1 MGDSRMTAS
10 AADEIRRF
18 WPPILACFCVAVFA
32 WGFGFYG
39 QSVYLAEL
47 RRLRGWP
54 AGAITGATTCMY
66 LGGAVLMPFVQG
78 AMNRIGPRAML
89 GGGVALLG
97 VGACGISQ
105 SQSVWHLYPA
115 ALLMAA
121 GWAATT
127 GTAIATTLALWFDR
141 RRGLAISLAL
151 NGASASGFIV
161 APALVHLCQTLGLT
175 AAVPILVL
183 AGWVLLV
190 PILLACVRS
199 PPSRAAAILATE
211 GDYADERPG
220 FARKADALRDRRFWS
235 VSAPFALALA
245 AQVGFI
251 IHMVAFLLPGLGA
264 ARTGLAVSLAS
275 VAAMLGRIGI
285 GFVLD
290 RLPLRAFSA
299 ASFASQACGL
309 GLMLVWPLDPLAL
322 FAGTLLF
329 GASVGNVITLPA
341 ILVQREF
348 AARSFGILV
357 GLSGAVGQFTLA
369 LGPGL
374 FGVLYDLTGG
384 YRAVLGVCIG
394 LQAIAAGLV
403 LRRGR

>member
-1 MGDSRMTAS
+1 MAEPS
-10 AADEIRRF
+10 ANEISRF
-18 WPPILACFCVAVFA
+18 WPVILACFSVAVFT

-66 LGGAVLMPFVQG
+66 LGGAVLMPFVHG
-78 AMNRIGPRAML
+78 AMNRAGPRAIL

-97 VGACGISQ
+97 AGACGISQ
-105 SQSVWHLYPA
+105 AQAVWQLYPA
-115 ALLMAA
+115 ALVMAA

-127 GTAIATTLALWFDR
+127 GTAIATTIAFWFDR

-161 APALVHLCQTLGLT
+161 APVLVHLCQVVGLSV
-175 AAVPILVL
+175 AVPVGVVAGWLLLAPVL
-183 AGWVLLV
+183 A
-190 PILLACVRS
+190 ACIRR
-199 PPSRAAAILATE
+199 PPPAAGPAVA
-211 GDYADERPG
+211 GVDGGPDERAG
-220 FARKADALRDRRFWS
+220 FTTKAEALRDGRFWS

-251 IHMVAFLLPGLGA
+251 IHMVAFLMPGLGP

-275 VAAMLGRIGI
+275 VAAMAGRIGA
-285 GFVLD
+285 GFVID
-290 RLPLRAFSA
+290 RLHQRRFSA
-299 ASFASQACGL
+299 VSFATQACGL
-309 GLMLVWPLDPLAL
+309 GLMLAWPLAPWAL
-322 FAGTLLF
+322 FAGTLAF

-348 AARSFGILV
+348 ASRSFGMLV
-357 GLSGAVGQFTLA
+357 GLNGAVGQFALA
-369 LGPGL
+369 FGPWL
-374 FGVLYDLTGG
+374 FGLLYDATGG
-384 YRAVLGVCIG
+384 YAAVLAVCIG
-394 LQAIAAGLV
+394 LQVTATGLV
-403 LRRGR
+403 LRRTA